1 MPGQL
6 SLIPEHTRLILLVIG
21 DKCAGKST
29 FSDHIA
35 TMYDEVRVY
44 EASNILRGIA
54 EHDGMAPNTSDEA
67 LLYLERVGWQVV
79 AEKVAMYIDMND
91 SRWNIVTGL
100 RTPEEL
106 LYLKERFPEARVVL
120 IDADPRIRFERHIRR
135 ARDQDIKTFA
145 AFNEQ
150 DEIQKQ
156 FGALL
161 I

>member
-1 MPGQL
+1 
-6 SLIPEHTRLILLVIG
+6 
-21 DKCAGKST
+21 
-29 FSDHIA
+29 
-35 TMYDEVRVY
+35 MYDEVRVY